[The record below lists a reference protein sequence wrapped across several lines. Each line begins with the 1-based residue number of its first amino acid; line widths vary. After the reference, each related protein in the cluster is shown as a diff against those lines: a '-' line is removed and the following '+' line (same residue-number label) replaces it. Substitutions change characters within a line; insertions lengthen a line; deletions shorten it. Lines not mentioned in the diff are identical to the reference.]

1 MEILDSGKDKVKK
14 ICDTLKKQTLD
25 PAKQEAKHI
34 VDHALKEADKIVK
47 QAKEEAKQ
55 LLEEQKM
62 KLLQEKKAFYS
73 SLNLAGKQSIEA
85 LKQEVEEHLFHK
97 NIAAMF
103 QKSTHHEDVVAA
115 FISTILLCL
124 EKEGLDTNL
133 EISIPKHLSKQKVL
147 DKLAQEIVERL
158 KGHQIQLGDFQGGA
172 KVKLKDQHIVFEMTD
187 ESLRALFS
195 RFIREEFRA
204 LLFDGKVLEK

>member
-115 FISTILLCL
+115 FINTILLCL

-147 DKLAQEIVERL
+147 DKLAQEVVERL

>member
-47 QAKEEAKQ
+47 QAKEEARH
-55 LLEEQKM
+55 LVEEQKI

-73 SLNLAGKQSIEA
+73 SLNLAGKQTLEA

-97 NIAAMF
+97 NISTLM
-103 QKSTHHEDVVAA
+103 QKATHHEDIIASFINTVVM
-115 FISTILLCL
+115 CL
-124 EKEGLDTNL
+124 EKEGLDSNL
-133 EISIPKHLSKQKVL
+133 EILIPKHLSKQKVL
-147 DKLAQEIVERL
+147 ENLSSRL
-158 KGHQIQLGDFQGGA
+158 VQSLKEHQIHIGDFHGGA
-172 KVKLKDQHIVFEMTD
+172 KIKLKDHHIVFEMTD
-187 ESLRALFS
+187 ESLKALFS
-195 RFIREEFRA
+195 RFIREEFRSF
-204 LLFDGKVLEK
+204 LFDGKALEK